1 MVKHIIKGKT
11 CEVEINIP
19 KYWDENTK
27 NVLTQLMKYC
37 LPPERQEEVIA
48 SVNTLVYLENLLID
62 ALKAVG
68 YKQEEYEK
76 FVREFIG
83 ISLNHGFELGANY
96 TLEATEKMEMLRQQV
111 DFKKEIDKVP
121 KDDAKLIV
129 ILYSI
134 YLGRLA
140 YETGFL
146 VGTYISKDM
155 VEQYRHELE
164 EKMSY
169 VG

>member
-27 NVLTQLMKYC
+27 NVLMQLMKYC
-37 LPPERQEEVIA
+37 LPPEKQEEVIT

-68 YKQEEYEK
+68 YKEEEYEK

-83 ISLNHGFELGANY
+83 LNLNHGF
-96 TLEATEKMEMLRQQV
+96 ATGSN
-111 DFKKEIDKVP
+111 
-121 KDDAKLIV
+121 KLLI
-129 ILYSI
+129 
-134 YLGRLA
+134 
-140 YETGFL
+140 FL
-146 VGTYISKDM
+146 
-155 VEQYRHELE
+155 
-164 EKMSY
+164 
-169 VG
+169 

>member
-1 MVKHIIKGKT
+1 M
-11 CEVEINIP
+11 
-19 KYWDENTK
+19 
-27 NVLTQLMKYC
+27 
-37 LPPERQEEVIA
+37 
-48 SVNTLVYLENLLID
+48 
-62 ALKAVG
+62 KAVG
-68 YKQEEYEK
+68 YKQEEFEK

-121 KDDAKLIV
+121 KNDTKLIV

-155 VEQYRHELE
+155 VEQYKKELE